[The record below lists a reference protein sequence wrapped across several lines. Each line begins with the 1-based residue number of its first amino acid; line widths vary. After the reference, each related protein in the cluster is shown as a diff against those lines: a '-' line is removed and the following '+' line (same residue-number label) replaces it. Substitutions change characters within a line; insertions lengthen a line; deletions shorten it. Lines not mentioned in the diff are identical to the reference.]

1 MAKKKL
7 NKVIKGLQKASKTHA
22 KQAKTLQ
29 SIKMEEGGLVK
40 RKKRMTTEEKKK
52 LQEQEKKIAEARK
65 ATLER
70 KILGKKPSKQS
81 GRSKKRLKKFSSGGL
96 ATRGLGA
103 VIK

>member
-52 LQEQEKKIAEARK
+52 LQEQEKKNC
-65 ATLER
+65 
-70 KILGKKPSKQS
+70 
-81 GRSKKRLKKFSSGGL
+81 RSKKSNIRKKNI
-96 ATRGLGA
+96 R
-103 VIK
+103 

>member
-29 SIKMEEGGLVK
+29 SIKMVEGGLVK

-70 KILGKKPSKQS
+70 KILGKKPSKPS